1 MSIESRNT
9 SSSAVPVGVSEN
21 RVVGVPGWGG
31 SSDYAFSVF
40 DNRLD
45 PRLLTGNLSSGSQ
58 RDAFAIAGRLVVDWT
73 FPTSGIPYVVE
84 SAFLPSYTSLVVTE
98 GVTLTVPAGAVVKF
112 GRGGGLDV
120 RGSLVV
126 AGTGDRPATF
136 TSSADDSVGGDTN
149 GDGALTSPEGW
160 GQVRL
165 SYGSSL
171 VASHWR
177 SDFSSGVSAG
187 LVHTGGDAAAID
199 ISNSRVSGGVIA
211 SRGGGH
217 RFHGQLV
224 KSNPVTAEYF

>member
-58 RDAFAIAGRLVVDWT
+58 RDAFAIAGRVVVDWT
-73 FPTSGIPYVVE
+73 FPTSGISYVNE

-112 GRGGGLDV
+112 GRGGGWDV
-120 RGSLVV
+120 RGSFLV

-136 TSSADDSVGGDTN
+136 ISSADDSVGGDTN
-149 GDGALTSPEGW
+149 GDGALTSPRPGA
-160 GQVRL
+160 R
-165 SYGSSL
+165 
-171 VASHWR
+171 
-177 SDFSSGVSAG
+177 SGVMAP
-187 LVHTGGDAAAID
+187 GGTI
-199 ISNSRVSGGVIA
+199 IVREGRVNFASLAFALTSGGRGNLLARFHRV
-211 SRGGGH
+211 GGGH
-217 RFHGQLV
+217 SRR
-224 KSNPVTAEYF
+224 